1 MARQAVNLMAPE
13 RQPGGHPK
21 GRSGRWC
28 APVPVKHS
36 SPDIGSS
43 ILSLPTHVP
52 VAQWTEHIVPNDE
65 VIRSSRIGDAMARD
79 SPGERRSAKPPDGF
93 DTRRV
98 SRPVVQG
105 IRAAV
110 S

>member
-1 MARQAVNLMAPE
+1 MAPE

-36 SPDIGSS
+36 SMDIGSS

-52 VAQWTEHIVPNDE
+52 VAQL
-65 VIRSSRIGDAMARD
+65 D
-79 SPGERRSAKPPDGF
+79 SAAPPEGAGHPFESDRGYHGAHLAGAGGGLQ
-93 DTRRV
+93 TPPSLGSIPRRV
-98 SRPVVQG
+98 STARGPEDK
-105 IRAAV
+105 AAP